1 MELRTFMRNHDT
13 TGGSYTIHIE
23 KIPDDYNDMTSMN
36 VSATSLNTYV
46 SSLLTGETVKYRF
59 IAPTAS
65 SSNEDTVESY
75 IFYSQISGTDMDL
88 TANVQLASE
97 VSKYDLGNIQKDE
110 KGNFYN
116 VVELTS
122 GRPYILSITNNG
134 NTNVNSGSI
143 YAYRYAE
150 ANGGEPIRIG
160 GMNEQNEALVINSA
174 AGEETWVS
182 YTVEEDG
189 IYTFTVSN
197 ADNSGSMY
205 MYKAEDT
212 QLTLV
217 LQNGI
222 NFEIDSAD
230 KPEGISLNKG
240 DNILL
245 RIYQSSHQAL
255 SCNVQAKWEVWD
267 ITSVE
272 EGSNTK
278 EVATDS
284 SETEGKVWLNFDE
297 TIEVGTYKITSQNT
311 YSTTLKL
318 YKNGQEVSNPES
330 TDQQS
335 GTAITFEYKP
345 DEKDVYQLGI
355 TTTSSSSVTLTITKA
370 ETAEAPGDGD
380 NEGGGTGG
388 DTDAGENGG
397 TTGNNDSSTNG

>member
-1 MELRTFMRNHDT
+1 M
-13 TGGSYTIHIE
+13 
-23 KIPDDYNDMTSMN
+23 
-36 VSATSLNTYV
+36 
-46 SSLLTGETVKYRF
+46 KYRF
-59 IAPTAS
+59 IAPTVS
-65 SSNEDTVESY
+65 SSNEDTMESY
-75 IFYSQISGTDMDL
+75 IFYSQIRDTDMDL
-88 TANVQLASE
+88 TATVQLASE
-97 VSKYDLGNIQKDE
+97 VSTYDLGNIQKDE

-189 IYTFTVSN
+189 IYTFTASV
-197 ADNSGSMY
+197 ADDTSGNIHLYKLEDSQLIQLPKNNSYGSY
-205 MYKAEDT
+205 FSKGSDGKIE
-212 QLTLV
+212 
-217 LQNGI
+217 GI
-222 NFEIDSAD
+222 N
-230 KPEGISLNKG
+230 LNEG

-245 RIYQSSHQAL
+245 RIYQSGHQAL
-255 SCNVQAKWEVWD
+255 SCNVEAKWEVWE

-278 EVATDS
+278 EVVTDS
-284 SETEGKVWLNFDE
+284 SGTEGKVWLNFGE
-297 TIEVGTYKITSQNT
+297 GIEAGTYKITSNT
-311 YSTTLKL
+311 YSTALKL
-318 YKNGQEVSNPES
+318 YKNEQEISNPES

-335 GTAITFEYKP
+335 DAAVTFEYKP
-345 DEKDVYQLGI
+345 NENDTYQLGI
-355 TTTSSSSVTLTITKA
+355 TTSASSVTLTITKEEA
-370 ETAEAPGDGD
+370 TETPGDGEGD
-380 NEGGGTGG
+380 NETGDGGGSDTGNGDNNGSEGGTENGGEAGGNDGDTENGGEAGDNGGTDG